1 MPSIKFSTILYFTE
15 QVWLLACSV
24 LLRIWLIRFYYW
36 DVHKFLGQNW
46 SITLKDSD
54 VRGHFIG
61 VGGGGGLNREHTDSS
76 VYCRTVIHKSRAGG
90 SPIPNIR
97 STITASCASRIQM
110 CTGTQAPRS
119 VRFKGHYRNASPQ
132 DGTCFVYPLRRL
144 EFWGGA

>member
-61 VGGGGGLNREHTDSS
+61 VGGGGEDLIGNTQTLLYTVVRLFTNPAQEVAQYLIFAAQLLHLVPH
-76 VYCRTVIHKSRAGG
+76 VYKCVPAHKHRGQSGSKVTTEMRVLRTEL
-90 SPIPNIR
+90 
-97 STITASCASRIQM
+97 ASCTLS
-110 CTGTQAPRS
+110 G
-119 VRFKGHYRNASPQ
+119 V
-132 DGTCFVYPLRRL
+132 
-144 EFWGGA
+144 